1 MEDDGFKV
9 KSERATKALKAAAD
23 LLTWCMAEESKKELD
38 SFSDWLVSSLR
49 KCLSADQRSFVLRAE
64 KIWAM
69 FHQLRTSRDFRSKW
83 DSFFETSIK
92 KKAIA
97 TVYQYITTRIF
108 RELIK
113 NKFEIKKDVTHTH
126 YTLTLDEKNALRYVA
141 GYVCLK
147 VQKKI
152 EKTSHKYKDEIVL
165 LLIEFYGD
173 SMDGSGTEEWTNQID
188 RGGLWHISDDTYL
201 VFEIVEYEIRN
212 YLHVKALTE
221 IDDSTKKTI
230 LDAIMS
236 NEDLLT
242 LWGMSTGHY
251 GEEVSQ
257 EVLRR
262 LSEMYLT
269 VRGFSFASS
278 CLELYKQQNRTQLQ
292 KSKGLR
298 RKLQNSHSEDK

>member
-64 KIWAM
+64 KIRAM
-69 FHQLRTSRDFRSKW
+69 FHQLRTSRDFKSKW

-126 YTLTLDEKNALRYVA
+126 YTLTLDEKNALRYIA

-147 VQKKI
+147 VQ
-152 EKTSHKYKDEIVL
+152 
-165 LLIEFYGD
+165 
-173 SMDGSGTEEWTNQID
+173 
-188 RGGLWHISDDTYL
+188 
-201 VFEIVEYEIRN
+201 
-212 YLHVKALTE
+212 
-221 IDDSTKKTI
+221 
-230 LDAIMS
+230 
-236 NEDLLT
+236 
-242 LWGMSTGHY
+242 
-251 GEEVSQ
+251 
-257 EVLRR
+257 
-262 LSEMYLT
+262 
-269 VRGFSFASS
+269 
-278 CLELYKQQNRTQLQ
+278 
-292 KSKGLR
+292 
-298 RKLQNSHSEDK
+298 